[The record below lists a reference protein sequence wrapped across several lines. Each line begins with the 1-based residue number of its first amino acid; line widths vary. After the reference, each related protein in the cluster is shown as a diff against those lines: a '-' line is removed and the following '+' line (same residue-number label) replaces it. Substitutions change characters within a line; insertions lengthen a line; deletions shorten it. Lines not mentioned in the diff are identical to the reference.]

1 MTSTTAVTLN
11 SFIRIVVL
19 MFCLAS
25 HHFVPIQS
33 TLRADGV
40 EKYIIT
46 RSERTDNDVFKVIYK
61 TGFKCPQDV
70 CENSSA
76 WVNNTAQCIC
86 SCKADTAT
94 FLPLIGSCGDTAS
107 IKTSLFGSK

>member
-11 SFIRIVVL
+11 SFMRIVVL
-19 MFCLAS
+19 MFCPAS

-61 TGFKCPQDV
+61 TDFKCPQDV

-76 WVNNTAQCIC
+76 WVNNTAQCTC